1 MNRKPLASATTAI
14 ALSVAVFSLT
24 FFFAGCAESTVEGSS
39 ATTSAKDIEAARTKY
54 VASSEPAETVS
65 VDEFFAKA
73 TGADKVAEGKDPPS
87 STTLTTEPVEVA
99 LMGRI
104 GGAPGSSSVVGDE
117 FPWHAGKAAFVMSD
131 PSADFDAVAEASAEE
146 HASEDHEHAE
156 GDDDHAEATPKKSAH
171 KDDCPC
177 PFCANGKTAPPQA
190 IVQFLGENGEPI
202 SIDARELFDLKG
214 DEIVVVEGSARMLVG
229 MLMVDAK
236 KIYVR
241 R

>member
-1 MNRKPLASATTAI
+1 MATIAFSA
-14 ALSVAVFSLT
+14 AVFSLT
-24 FFFAGCAESTVEGSS
+24 FFFAGCAESTVQGSS
-39 ATTSAKDIEAARTKY
+39 ATTSAKDIEAARTKF
-54 VASSEPAETVS
+54 VADSEPAETVS

-73 TGADKVAEGKDPPS
+73 TGADNVAEGEDSPS

-104 GGAPGSSSVVGDE
+104 GGAPGSSSVVGSE

-156 GDDDHAEATPKKSAH
+156 ATPKKSAH

-190 IVQFLGENGEPI
+190 IVQFLSENGEPI
-202 SIDARELFDLKG
+202 SIDARELFNLKG